1 MDLCVASV
9 YSSTRWNDVCLQH
22 WYNSFSTEWF
32 TLLHFYEW
40 LYHVVVHLLHD
51 FSMVG
56 CIMVMFMQWTW
67 RIVVMSCRTCVNI
80 LVLNSHHRKTRG
92 MGAGRKLKTH
102 RRNQRW
108 ADKAY
113 KKSHLGN
120 EWKKPFAGSS
130 HAKGIVLEKMYV
142 SHGNDLCFYYLVL
155 YVLGLRCVAS
165 IV

>member
-1 MDLCVASV
+1 
-9 YSSTRWNDVCLQH
+9 
-22 WYNSFSTEWF
+22 
-32 TLLHFYEW
+32 
-40 LYHVVVHLLHD
+40 
-51 FSMVG
+51 
-56 CIMVMFMQWTW
+56 
-67 RIVVMSCRTCVNI
+67 
-80 LVLNSHHRKTRG
+80 

-130 HAKGIVLEKMYV
+130 HAKGIVLEKMYD

>member
-1 MDLCVASV
+1 
-9 YSSTRWNDVCLQH
+9 
-22 WYNSFSTEWF
+22 
-32 TLLHFYEW
+32 
-40 LYHVVVHLLHD
+40 
-51 FSMVG
+51 
-56 CIMVMFMQWTW
+56 
-67 RIVVMSCRTCVNI
+67 
-80 LVLNSHHRKTRG
+80 

-142 SHGNDLCFYYLVL
+142 GMHDMLFLPMFYVVTLICDDSIAVVL
-155 YVLGLRCVAS
+155 RPSSLTLPSVSVPVCSL
-165 IV
+165 

>member
-1 MDLCVASV
+1 
-9 YSSTRWNDVCLQH
+9 
-22 WYNSFSTEWF
+22 
-32 TLLHFYEW
+32 
-40 LYHVVVHLLHD
+40 
-51 FSMVG
+51 
-56 CIMVMFMQWTW
+56 
-67 RIVVMSCRTCVNI
+67 
-80 LVLNSHHRKTRG
+80 

-142 SHGNDLCFYYLVL
+142 EEQIHVPLFSSLVL
-155 YVLGLRCVAS
+155 HSC
-165 IV
+165 

>member
-1 MDLCVASV
+1 MMSVCNTDTIQYLIVYIIAFLCMIVSM
-9 YSSTRWNDVCLQH
+9 
-22 WYNSFSTEWF
+22 
-32 TLLHFYEW
+32 LLCICYM
-40 LYHVVVHLLHD
+40 D